1 MMISS
6 QLLRKHLVLSVR
18 YKSVTYFGVKIMESF
33 EVTEWEEEIAKLKEM
48 IEEKEVSHLAERD
61 RLEEDWRRRLRESE
75 QRVDRGERAS
85 ASTSGGVWA
94 GTSPSPSF
102 SPHSVVVSQGP
113 QSLPSELVS
122 EAHREVRRLQELR
135 RYIQEECDQLLLRKE
150 RLKEE
155 VVWHAEHNYASLD
168 GHLMSPTSLIFHHHK
183 RGAGLQHPSPGS
195 QEGQEAC
202 MQFNKETSL

>member
-1 MMISS
+1 MSCI
-6 QLLRKHLVLSVR
+6 
-18 YKSVTYFGVKIMESF
+18 
-33 EVTEWEEEIAKLKEM
+33 EVSEWEEEIAKLKEM
-48 IEEKEVSHLAERD
+48 IEEKELSHRAERD
-61 RLEEDWRRRLRESE
+61 RLEEDWRRKLRESE
-75 QRVDRGERAS
+75 ERGERRGERRGETQGAS
-85 ASTSGGVWA
+85 AGVWA
-94 GTSPSPSF
+94 GSSGSF

-155 VVWHAEHNYASLD
+155 VVWHAEHNYASLE
-168 GHLMSPTSLIFHHHK
+168 GHLMSHKSLIFPHHK
-183 RGAGLQHPSPGS
+183 RGAGLQHPSPGC
-195 QEGQEAC
+195 QEGQEVC

>member
-1 MMISS
+1 MNVRSVS
-6 QLLRKHLVLSVR
+6 QSVGL
-18 YKSVTYFGVKIMESF
+18 FGVRITWIVQVS
-33 EVTEWEEEIAKLKEM
+33 EWEEEIAKLKEI
-48 IEEKEVSHLAERD
+48 IEEKDLSHRAERD
-61 RLEEDWRRRLRESE
+61 RLEEDWRRRLRQVE
-75 QRVDRGERAS
+75 DRAETRS
-85 ASTSGGVWA
+85 AGVWA
-94 GTSPSPSF
+94 GTSQSF
-102 SPHSVVVSQGP
+102 SSHSVLVSQGP
-113 QSLPSELVS
+113 QSLPSEIVS
-122 EAHREVRRLQELR
+122 EAQREVRRLQELR

>member
-1 MMISS
+1 MISS
-6 QLLRKHLVLSVR
+6 QLSRKHSVLSVR

-48 IEEKEVSHLAERD
+48 IEEKELSHRAERD
-61 RLEEDWRRRLRESE
+61 RLEEDWRRKLRESE
-75 QRVDRGERAS
+75 ERGERRGETQGAS
-85 ASTSGGVWA
+85 AGVWA
-94 GTSPSPSF
+94 GSSGSF